1 VEPLNEPEITMRH
14 DDPLDTYLLRVLC
27 TLVEERSVSRTA
39 IRMNQ
44 SQPALSSA
52 LKRLRKL
59 FDDPLLTREKNEM
72 VPTERALQLA
82 QDARVALNALDKMFS
97 ADDAFDPQRTDRTFT
112 IAMPD
117 YLAPPFFA
125 DLARRFRQ
133 HAPNAKLVTLPM
145 GTDYDYEKA
154 LAEGQVDVVIG
165 NWPTPPEHLH
175 MNVLLEDEIVCLMSK
190 DNPLAKPGRLT
201 AESYIDASHLVP
213 LPYSSSQ
220 RGVVESSL
228 ATLRLSRGRQ
238 MSCPYFSLA
247 PYLVRESDLILTTA
261 RHFAAYYARR
271 LPLLIRSAPFNFPLM
286 RFYVLWHP
294 NKHRSNAHAWLR
306 GLLSDSGERLT
317 SIAGTA

>member
-1 VEPLNEPEITMRH
+1 MRH

-220 RGVVESSL
+220 RGVPVL
-228 ATLRLSRGRQ
+228 QSRAVPRQ
-238 MSCPYFSLA
+238 R
-247 PYLVRESDLILTTA
+247 VRPDPDH
-261 RHFAAYYARR
+261 RAA
-271 LPLLIRSAPFNFPLM
+271 F
-286 RFYVLWHP
+286 
-294 NKHRSNAHAWLR
+294 R
-306 GLLSDSGERLT
+306 GLLRAPPAAADPLRAVQLSADALLRAVASEQASLERARVAARAAVGQRRAADADRRHRVT
-317 SIAGTA
+317 RTTRQACNGRHAGSMRRLVYGQ